1 MLVAVRESSA
11 AAARGALQEL
21 LPLVQAA
28 VDASVR
34 AADTPRG
41 VDSASLAAALEATLP
56 AALSSPVADSLAPA
70 LEASLRASLLPPMEQ
85 ATCGRRLGRISAAS
99 PSLPRPRLGPVSAP
113 SRPRLGPVCCRA
125 AAVWWSLGDRARP
138 RAAVGGGGVGAGGG
152 GGAAGCGG
160 GGGAARRLRRH
171 PPPGLPA
178 RVDTDVR
185 AAPRGLHERHRA
197 GHERALGRGS
207 APPRARPAAREEPL
221 L

>member
-1 MLVAVRESSA
+1 MSLLQQLVAEQRQAEGLAEISPSRTGGSVLPGPPPPPGPFPDRSQSLLGAFLQAEALRAQERQAMLVAVRESSA

-113 SRPRLGPVCCRA
+113 CA
-125 AAVWWSLGDRARP
+125 AEPLP
-138 RAAVGGGGVGAGGG
+138 F
-152 GGAAGCGG
+152 GGA
-160 GGGAARRLRRH
+160 
-171 PPPGLPA
+171 
-178 RVDTDVR
+178 
-185 AAPRGLHERHRA
+185 
-197 GHERALGRGS
+197 
-207 APPRARPAAREEPL
+207 
-221 L
+221 